1 MASETTT
8 SSPRSSATSAP
19 LCVHHWVI
27 DSADGAE
34 SQGSCKHCGANRGF
48 ANSLE
53 SDGWRAIREDRAGP
67 SSTNNL
73 ASIVCAKPER
83 TADLADEV

>member
-1 MASETTT
+1 MTSETETG
-8 SSPRSSATSAP
+8 SARRKSTSAP

-34 SQGSCKHCGANRGF
+34 SKGSCKHCGEQRGF

-53 SDGWRAIREDRAGP
+53 SEGWGAIREDRAG
-67 SSTNNL
+67 STSTSL
-73 ASIVCAKPER
+73 ASIVRAKPER

>member
-1 MASETTT
+1 MASESKT
-8 SSPRSSATSAP
+8 SSPRSSTSGAP

-34 SQGSCKHCGANRGF
+34 SKGSCKHCGAQRGF

-53 SDGWRAIREDRAGP
+53 SEGWGAIREDRAG
-67 SSTNNL
+67 SNNNNL
-73 ASIVCAKPER
+73 ASIVRAKPER